1 MNKLFKKIYEIG
13 IVPVVAMHSIS
24 DAVNL
29 SLAMQAGGI
38 PVIEI
43 TYRTAQASDAI
54 KAVRKEVPN
63 MIVGAGTILTKEQA
77 DSAKESG
84 ALFVV
89 SPGYD
94 EGLVA
99 HCQGI
104 GLPIIPGVSN
114 ASQVQKAIA
123 AGLSVL
129 KFFPAEPLGG
139 VSAVTFLGAPFPQVR
154 FLPAGGVVPANLGE
168 YLHTPNVF
176 ACGGG
181 FMCRTQLIEKGDF
194 AGITEQCRQAVLLS
208 HGFTFAHVGLNFKQ
222 GEDALKAAEIF
233 DNAFGTGKQA
243 GNSSIFAGNQIE
255 LMKTQYL
262 GEKGH
267 LGFAVNSVERAIPYL
282 QGKGYAMQMDTL
294 RKGANGLMESCYLKD
309 PVGGF
314 ALHIVRK
321 K

>member
-1 MNKLFKKIYEIG
+1 M
-13 IVPVVAMHSIS
+13 
-24 DAVNL
+24 
-29 SLAMQAGGI
+29 
-38 PVIEI
+38 
-43 TYRTAQASDAI
+43 
-54 KAVRKEVPN
+54 
-63 MIVGAGTILTKEQA
+63 
-77 DSAKESG
+77 
-84 ALFVV
+84 
-89 SPGYD
+89 
-94 EGLVA
+94 
-99 HCQGI
+99 
-104 GLPIIPGVSN
+104 PIIPGVSN